1 MLQLNQTRFNSVIFF
16 GSELNWELLLINL
29 GLRRFL
35 NCFGNLKMND
45 QMEKK
50 EKIAV
55 EKELSKLMEIT
66 LNLENELNSI
76 TLKR

>member
-1 MLQLNQTRFNSVIFF
+1 
-16 GSELNWELLLINL
+16 
-29 GLRRFL
+29 
-35 NCFGNLKMND
+35 MND